1 VAASARTDPAART
14 ATRLP
19 PLPAALPDTA
29 GGVLVAPC
37 GLARP
42 AHVAPA
48 RGAAMKRKARGRRT
62 WRQDPAGRRAAI
74 LDAAT
79 CTFAAEGYRRARV
92 EDIAR
97 QAGVA
102 EGTVYHLFASK
113 QGLLRAVGDAYGE
126 GLVRAAFG
134 DGPVEVQQGQAVAA
148 MVERIFRHVAESGGP
163 LVAFLLSND
172 PDEGGPAQAANRERM
187 LAAIEDAMRRA
198 IRAGR
203 VSLRD
208 TRVAAELQFCLVES
222 ALRDC
227 FLRAGGERQGAYV
240 QEVARALNA
249 YLAT

>member
-1 VAASARTDPAART
+1 V
-14 ATRLP
+14 
-19 PLPAALPDTA
+19 
-29 GGVLVAPC
+29 
-37 GLARP
+37 
-42 AHVAPA
+42 VAPA
-48 RGAAMKRKARGRRT
+48 SRRFPVKARKPEPRRG

-79 CTFAAEGYRRARV
+79 RTFAAQGYRRARV

-102 EGTVYHLFASK
+102 EGTVYHLFESK
-113 QGLLRAVGDAYGE
+113 QGLLTAVGDAYGV

-134 DGPVEVQQGQAVAA
+134 DATVEVRPGQGVVA
-148 MVERIFRHVAESGGP
+148 MVERIFRYVSESGGP
-163 LVAFLLSND
+163 LVAFLLSSD
-172 PDEGGPAQAANRERM
+172 PEEGGPAEAANRERM
-187 LAAIEDAMRRA
+187 LAAIEDGVRRA

-208 TRVAAELQFCLVES
+208 TRVAAELQFGLVES

-227 FLRAGGERQGAYV
+227 FLRGGGKRQGAYV

-249 YLAT
+249 YLRG